1 MAKDRTKRI
10 SEEIKKVVSTIIIN
24 GLKDPRIS
32 KLASVTHVD
41 TTRDL
46 RFTNIYISVYDPN
59 AEVDKTIE
67 GLNNAKGYIRN
78 EIGKELS
85 LRITPEPIFKLDK
98 SIDNGLHINSILST
112 LDIKKSSDDDEKEV
126 EKIDEEDEI

>member
-1 MAKDRTKRI
+1 MAKDRSKRI
-10 SEEIKKVVSTIIIN
+10 SEEIKKVVSSIIMN

-32 KLASVTHVD
+32 RLVSVTHVD

-59 AEVDKTIE
+59 AEAEKTIE

-85 LRITPEPIFKLDK
+85 LRVTPEPIFKLDK

-112 LDIKKSSDDDEKEV
+112 LDDVKKPSDDE
-126 EKIDEEDEI
+126 DEE